1 MNLRLF
7 METEYIKIKQAIDD
21 IDVIDFLKQSDKL
34 YLVSFI
40 SQFPLPIAIFDRNA
54 RFLGVNQ
61 KFSDIYESDALYLF
75 DKLLNTFSSVVHAQ
89 FEEALHAFDQHQDYA
104 EQVFYV
110 KGKFYLSYFKPMRD
124 QSNNVEMIMLVCS
137 DVTRLKRRENVLLFN
152 NKKLHDHLYLDF
164 VTGLQNKMAFDHYVS
179 ELFQKKN
186 RENCSFLKIDLD
198 DFKRFNQ
205 LHSYTNGDEVLSQL
219 GAILSETI
227 AHTEAKIFRLN
238 SASFVV
244 VITDLTDWAVITLA
258 ERLKFTI
265 ADQQIIFGK
274 ADEFLTASI
283 GIYHLNQSDNI
294 IGLDVVQRLDEAV
307 RRAKVQGKNELYVL
321 KDQ

>member
-1 MNLRLF
+1 
-7 METEYIKIKQAIDD
+7 
-21 IDVIDFLKQSDKL
+21 
-34 YLVSFI
+34 
-40 SQFPLPIAIFDRNA
+40 
-54 RFLGVNQ
+54 
-61 KFSDIYESDALYLF
+61 
-75 DKLLNTFSSVVHAQ
+75 
-89 FEEALHAFDQHQDYA
+89 
-104 EQVFYV
+104 
-110 KGKFYLSYFKPMRD
+110 
-124 QSNNVEMIMLVCS
+124 
-137 DVTRLKRRENVLLFN
+137 
-152 NKKLHDHLYLDF
+152 
-164 VTGLQNKMAFDHYVS
+164 
-179 ELFQKKN
+179 
-186 RENCSFLKIDLD
+186 

-219 GAILSETI
+219 GEILSETI

-283 GIYHLNQSDNI
+283 GIYHLNQSDNV

>member
-1 MNLRLF
+1 
-7 METEYIKIKQAIDD
+7 MEAEYTKIKQAIDNM
-21 IDVIDFLKQSDKL
+21 DVIDFLKQSDKL

-40 SQFPLPIAIFDRNA
+40 SQFPLPIAIFDKNA

-89 FEEALHAFDQHQDYA
+89 FQEALDAFEQHQSYS

-124 QSNNVEMIMLVCS
+124 QNNHVEMVMLVCS

-164 VTGLQNKMAFDHYVS
+164 VTGLQNKMAFDHYIN
-179 ELFQKKN
+179 ELFQGENK
-186 RENCSFLKIDLD
+186 ENCSFLKIDLD

-205 LHSYTNGDEVLSQL
+205 LHSYTSGDEVLSQL
-219 GAILSETI
+219 GELLNETI
-227 AHTEAKIFRLN
+227 AYTEAKIFRLN

-244 VITDLTDWAVITLA
+244 VITSLTEWAAITLA

-265 ADQQIIFGK
+265 ADQQIVFGK

-283 GIYHLNQSDNI
+283 GIYHLNQLDN
-294 IGLDVVQRLDEAV
+294 VVSFDILQKLDEAV
-307 RRAKVQGKNELYVL
+307 RSAKEQGKNGLYVL
-321 KDQ
+321 KDR

>member
-1 MNLRLF
+1 
-7 METEYIKIKQAIDD
+7 MEEEYTKIKQAIDN
-21 IDVIDFLKQSDKL
+21 INVIDFLKQSDKL
-34 YLVSFI
+34 HLVSFI
-40 SQFPLPIAIFDRNA
+40 SQFPLPIAIFDRNS

-89 FEEALHAFDQHQDYA
+89 FQEALHAFEHNLHYS

-110 KGKFYLSYFKPMRD
+110 KGKFYLSYFKPMHD
-124 QSNNVEMIMLVCS
+124 QNNHVEMIMLVCS

-152 NKKLHDHLYLDF
+152 NQKLHDHLYLDF
-164 VTGLQNKMAFDHYVS
+164 VTGLQNKMAFDYYVN
-179 ELFQKKN
+179 ELFQKKS
-186 RENCSFLKIDLD
+186 REDCSFLKIDLD

-219 GAILSETI
+219 GALLNETI
-227 AHTEAKIFRLN
+227 AYTEAKIFRLN

-244 VITDLTDWAVITLA
+244 VITNLTEWAVITLA

-265 ADQQIIFGK
+265 ADQQIIFEK
-274 ADEFLTASI
+274 ADEYLTASI
-283 GIYHLNQSDNI
+283 GVYHLNQLDSVVD
-294 IGLDVVQRLDEAV
+294 LDVVQKLNEAV
-307 RRAKVQGKNELYVL
+307 RRAKIQGKNELHVL
-321 KDQ
+321 KDKM